1 MNRLRIL
8 VLGSAALLAL
18 AACSSSSGGSA
29 SSDAA
34 APSGTAAAAPEGSPQ
49 PGGVLKVVRA
59 ESFDGWN
66 PDSAAAYASYQ
77 TLNAVLEPLV
87 RVAPDGNGLEPG
99 IATEWVYDPAA
110 LTWTFTLR
118 DGVTFSDGTPL
129 TSADVAFSAGEWVK
143 GQNFGYAY
151 ENITSVTTPD
161 AQTVVFELAAPDST
175 LPVLM
180 SWTSSAVYPKDFGGK
195 TDKDFYNAP
204 VGAGAFTV
212 ADWTPGGRIELAKS
226 DNYYLPGQPYLD
238 GVEIDVV
245 ADANEQSLL
254 FESGQADVVE
264 YVSAVNAPKYADSIV
279 ALPESQVEH
288 LSLNVTRPALADP
301 SVRKA
306 IALGIDY
313 DAIAKGAFPGYAT
326 PAKGII
332 APNLPNWAAPT
343 GAAVARD
350 VEAAKAELAKATAA
364 PGSLELIFDSGIPA
378 DTLVA
383 QVVQSNLK
391 DVGIDVTLT
400 GLETGAFLD
409 RAFGLDSDMM
419 IWSYGAI
426 SPDVVDPMGW
436 ILGTSMLF
444 TGADDAGLA
453 QQFGDYQAAETP
465 EEKQAIVAQVQD
477 DAAADGSAIPLV
489 NFQVLHAAGANVNGF
504 SSAPWGLY
512 YWDPIWLA
520 Q

>member
-8 VLGSAALLAL
+8 VVASAALLAL

-29 SSDAA
+29 AGTGASA
-34 APSGTAAAAPEGSPQ
+34 GTAAAAPAGSAQ
-49 PGGVLKVVRA
+49 PGGTLKVARA

-87 RVAPDGNGLEPG
+87 RVSADGSGLEPG
-99 IATEWVYDPAA
+99 IASKWTYDPKAM
-110 LTWTFTLR
+110 TWTFTLR

-129 TSADVAFSAGEWVK
+129 TSADVAFSAGEWAK
-143 GQNFGYAY
+143 GKNFGYAY
-151 ENITSVTTPD
+151 ANIKNVKAPD
-161 AQTVVFELAAPDST
+161 PLTVVFELAAPDST

-195 TDKDFYNAP
+195 AAKDFYNAP

-212 ADWTPGGRIELAKS
+212 ADWTPGGRIDLKKS
-226 DNYYLPGQPYLD
+226 AHYYLPGRPYLD
-238 GVEIDVV
+238 GVQIDVV
-245 ADANEQSLL
+245 ADANEESLL
-254 FESGQADVVE
+254 FESGQADIVE
-264 YVSAVNAPKYADSIV
+264 YVSAVNAPKYADAIV

-288 LSLNVTRPALADP
+288 LSLNVKKPALADP

-313 DAIAKGAFPGYAT
+313 AAIAKGAFPGHGT

-343 GAAVARD
+343 VAPVARD
-350 VEAAKAELAKATAA
+350 VAAAKAELAKAATQ
-364 PGSLELIFDSGIPA
+364 PGTLELIYDSGIPA
-378 DTLVA
+378 DGLVA

-391 DVGIDVTLT
+391 DVGIDVKLT

-419 IWSYGAI
+419 VWSYGAI

-444 TGADDAGLA
+444 TGADDAKLA
-453 QQFGDYQAAETP
+453 QQMADYRAAETP
-465 EEKQAIVAQVQD
+465 EAKQKIVAQVQD
-477 DAAADGSAIPLV
+477 DAAADGSAIPLAD
-489 NFQVLHAAGANVNGF
+489 FQVLHAAGKNVNGF

-520 Q
+520 R